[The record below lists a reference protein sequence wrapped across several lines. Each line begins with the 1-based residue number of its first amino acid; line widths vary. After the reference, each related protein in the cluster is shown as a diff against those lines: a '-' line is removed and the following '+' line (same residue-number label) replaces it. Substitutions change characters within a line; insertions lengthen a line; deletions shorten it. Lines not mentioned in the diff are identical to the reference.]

1 MDNQEEESKQ
11 PPNKLPDLTLFE
23 QANSEVALAASQ
35 ANSHFAH
42 AMPDSLYSS
51 MIESGEES
59 GDEDDEEE
67 SNENYYE
74 YFDSNGFGDDE
85 DEINEFLA
93 DQESNNPEDDDF
105 LDEED
110 EVDPD
115 QLSYEELIA
124 LGDFI
129 GVEKRGLTPTEISTC
144 LNAST
149 YVHSNNK
156 NEIDRCVVCQMEFE
170 ERESLVVLRPCDH
183 PYHSECIT
191 KWLETKKI
199 CPICCSEPSFS
210 SNVVN
215 I

>member
-1 MDNQEEESKQ
+1 MDNQEEESKH

-23 QANSEVALAASQ
+23 RANSEVALAASQ
-35 ANSHFAH
+35 ANSHFAP
-42 AMPDSLYSS
+42 AMHDSVSS
-51 MIESGEES
+51 MLSMMES
-59 GDEDDEEE
+59 EEE
-67 SNENYYE
+67 SEDEDEEAETNENYYE
-74 YFDSNGFGDDE
+74 YFDSNGYGEDE
-85 DEINEFLA
+85 DEINEFLE
-93 DQESNNPEDDDF
+93 DQESSNFNPEEDD
-105 LDEED
+105 LLEEED
-110 EVDPD
+110 EIDPD

-149 YVHSNNK
+149 YVFSNNK

-183 PYHSECIT
+183 PYHSDCIT

-199 CPICCSEPSFS
+199 CPICCSEPSVS
-210 SNVVN
+210 
-215 I
+215 

>member
-1 MDNQEEESKQ
+1 MDNQEEEPKQ
-11 PPNKLPDLTLFE
+11 PPNKLPDLALFE

-42 AMPDSLYSS
+42 AMHDSSPSMLS
-51 MIESGEES
+51 MIESDEES
-59 GDEDDEEE
+59 EDEEE
-67 SNENYYE
+67 INENYYE
-74 YFDSNGFGDDE
+74 YFDSNGFGVDE
-85 DEINEFLA
+85 DEINEFLE
-93 DQESNNPEDDDF
+93 DQESNSNLEEEDDF
-105 LDEED
+105 LEEED
-110 EVDPD
+110 EIDPD

-129 GVEKRGLTPTEISTC
+129 GVENRGLTPIEISTC

-149 YVHSNNK
+149 YVFSHNK

-199 CPICCSEPSFS
+199 CPICCSEPSVS
-210 SNVVN
+210 
-215 I
+215 

>member
-1 MDNQEEESKQ
+1 MDNQEEEPKQ

-23 QANSEVALAASQ
+23 QANSEIALAASQ
-35 ANSHFAH
+35 AISHFAPSNH
-42 AMPDSLYSS
+42 DSASSRLS
-51 MIESGEES
+51 MIESDEES
-59 GDEDDEEE
+59 EDEDEEEE

-74 YFDSNGFGDDE
+74 YLDSNGFGVDD
-85 DEINEFLA
+85 DEINEFLE
-93 DQESNNPEDDDF
+93 DQESNSNLEEDDF
-105 LDEED
+105 LEEED

-129 GVEKRGLTPTEISTC
+129 GVEKRGMTPTEISTC
-144 LNAST
+144 LKAST
-149 YVHSNNK
+149 YIFSHNK

-199 CPICCSEPSFS
+199 CPICCSEPSVS
-210 SNVVN
+210 
-215 I
+215 

>member
-1 MDNQEEESKQ
+1 MDNQEEEPKQ
-11 PPNKLPDLTLFE
+11 PPNKLPDLALFE

-42 AMPDSLYSS
+42 AMHDSSPSMIS
-51 MIESGEES
+51 MIESDEES
-59 GDEDDEEE
+59 EDEEE
-67 SNENYYE
+67 INENYYE
-74 YFDSNGFGDDE
+74 YFDSNGFGVDE
-85 DEINEFLA
+85 DEINEFLE
-93 DQESNNPEDDDF
+93 DQESNSNLEEEDDF
-105 LDEED
+105 LEEED
-110 EVDPD
+110 EIDPD

-144 LNAST
+144 LNEST
-149 YVHSNNK
+149 YVFSHNK

-199 CPICCSEPSFS
+199 CPICCSEPSVS
-210 SNVVN
+210 
-215 I
+215 

>member
-1 MDNQEEESKQ
+1 MDNQEEEPKQ
-11 PPNKLPDLTLFE
+11 PPNKLPDLALFE

-42 AMPDSLYSS
+42 AMHDSSPSMIS
-51 MIESGEES
+51 MIESDEES
-59 GDEDDEEE
+59 EDEEE
-67 SNENYYE
+67 INENYYE
-74 YFDSNGFGDDE
+74 YFDSNGFGVDE
-85 DEINEFLA
+85 DEINEFLE
-93 DQESNNPEDDDF
+93 DQESNSNLEEEDDF
-105 LDEED
+105 LEEED
-110 EVDPD
+110 EIDPD

-129 GVEKRGLTPTEISTC
+129 GVENRGLTPIEISTC

-149 YVHSNNK
+149 YVFSHNK

-199 CPICCSEPSFS
+199 CPICCSEPSVS
-210 SNVVN
+210 
-215 I
+215 